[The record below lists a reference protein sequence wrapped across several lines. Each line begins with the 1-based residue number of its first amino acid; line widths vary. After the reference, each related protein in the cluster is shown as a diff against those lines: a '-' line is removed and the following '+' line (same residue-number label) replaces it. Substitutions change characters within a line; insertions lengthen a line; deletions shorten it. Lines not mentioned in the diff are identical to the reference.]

1 MNIKNSPF
9 FRFFY
14 VLWYLPIFVGLTIVA
29 ATVCLFVSPF
39 STRIARYITNKIW
52 AHITL
57 DPAGVRLTVTGR
69 ENLPGRDDDGP
80 DGTGGFIV
88 YANHTSLTD
97 IPSISLAVDRPVS
110 FVAKAS
116 LGKIPFFGWAMVKA
130 HMLVNRE
137 GGAEAAKQM
146 VEEAGRRLKN
156 NEILVIFPEGTRNKG
171 NEPLLPFKKGA
182 FILAKHSG
190 APIVPVAVKN
200 GRQVW
205 PSGKFWPQ
213 PGLVKIKIGHPL
225 PVKEGENLNAL
236 TKRAQTVLQEMLT
249 DESW

>member
-1 MNIKNSPF
+1 MTSNPIVK
-9 FRFFY
+9 FFY
-14 VLWYLPIFVGLTIVA
+14 VLWYLPVFVGLTIVA
-29 ATVCLFVSPF
+29 SSICLVVSLF
-39 STRIARYITNKIW
+39 STRATRYITNVIW
-52 AHITL
+52 SHITL
-57 DPAGVRLTVTGR
+57 DPAGIRLCTIGR
-69 ENLPGRDDDGP
+69 ENLPGSDDDGP

-97 IPSISLAVDRPVS
+97 IPAISLAVGRPVS

-137 GGAEAAKQM
+137 GGADAAKQM
-146 VEEAGRRLKN
+146 VEEASRRLEN

-171 NEPLLPFKKGA
+171 SEPLLPFKKGT

-190 APIVPVAVKN
+190 APIVPMAVKN
-200 GRQVW
+200 GRAIW
-205 PSGKFWPQ
+205 PSGKFWPR
-213 PGLVKIKIGHPL
+213 PGTVKIKIGQPL
-225 PVKEGENLNAL
+225 PLKPGENLNSL
-236 TKRAQTVLQEMLT
+236 TARAQAVLAEMLT

>member
-1 MNIKNSPF
+1 MDIKNNPI

-29 ATVCLFVSPF
+29 ASVCLVVSLF
-39 STRIARYITNKIW
+39 STRAARYLTNKVW
-52 AHITL
+52 GHIVL
-57 DPAGVRLTVTGR
+57 DPAAIRLETVGR
-69 ENLPGRDDDGP
+69 ENLPGGS
-80 DGTGGFIV
+80 GAGGFIV

-97 IPSISLAVDRPVS
+97 IPAISLAVDRPVS

-146 VEEAGRRLKN
+146 VEEAATRLAR
-156 NEILVIFPEGTRNKG
+156 NEILVIFPEGTRNKTDA
-171 NEPLLPFKKGA
+171 PLLPFKKGA
-182 FILAKHSG
+182 FILAKHSK

-200 GRQVW
+200 GQKVW
-205 PSGKFWPQ
+205 PSGKFWPR
-213 PGLVKIKIGHPL
+213 PGTVAVKIGPPL
-225 PVKEGENLNAL
+225 PEIPGENLNRL
-236 TKRAQTVLQEMLT
+236 TARAQAALREMLL